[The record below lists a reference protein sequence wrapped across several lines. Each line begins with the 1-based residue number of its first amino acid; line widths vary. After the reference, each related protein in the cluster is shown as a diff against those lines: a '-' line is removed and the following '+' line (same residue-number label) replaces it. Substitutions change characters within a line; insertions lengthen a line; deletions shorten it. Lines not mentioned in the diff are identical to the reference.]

1 VQKQST
7 FFEKHFVAKDVP
19 LSVASPGDPCKVC
32 ASAAKQVTELVAWFR
47 TPRCVDGE
55 DQTCQNAVRC
65 DIINYE

>member
-32 ASAAKQVTELVAWFR
+32 ASAAKQVTELVAWFAHL
-47 TPRCVDGE
+47 V
-55 DQTCQNAVRC
+55 AWMVK
-65 DIINYE
+65 IKHVKML